1 MTQARERWSRLID
14 PALAVV
20 IGLSYLAL
28 LLLTVSDLGY
38 ARDEGFYY
46 QAAQRYA
53 QWFELLLRE
62 PALAITREHVDPYW
76 SVNHEHPALMKSLFA
91 LSLHYLHDKWHWFSE
106 AGTAL
111 RFPGMAVSSLAL
123 SVIFLWG
130 RATLGRAAGI
140 VAALLFG
147 LMPRVF
153 YHSHLDCFD
162 VPVASMWLVTTYAY
176 WRSTV
181 RGGVGWS
188 LATGVLYGLLL
199 DTKHNSWLLPIA
211 LTVHWALTWRG
222 GVISELRRWRLPVPT
237 ALLAMLTLGP
247 LVFYVG
253 WPWIWYDTVPRLREY
268 VAFHMGHEYYNMEF
282 LGQTYWKP
290 PMPLGYAWVMT
301 LATVP
306 GITLLL
312 FAIGLSH
319 AARDVTR
326 RWKWSA
332 VRAWALRLR
341 DAVGRSSS
349 VGAATG
355 RGEPEAP
362 EGSPLRPV
370 RASDSD
376 AGEHGSPGDEPGEHE
391 SSRKDGRA
399 GEGEDESAPEGKD
412 EGAPNSD
419 RGNAPERAARDTRC
433 GSDATRF
440 RPHATEWLW
449 LLCLLVCYAPWLSS
463 NTPIFGGTKHWLTAY
478 PFLCLFA
485 GRGFALV
492 ARLLRARVSPR
503 LPDRLQRW
511 PISTALLFAS
521 VVTGP
526 AVMTFDAHP
535 FALSAYTPLVGGAS
549 GAATLGLNRTFW
561 GYTTGSVQGYL
572 NRHVPRGGKIYVHD
586 TALQSFALMR
596 RDGRIRS
603 DLHGVLWI
611 SQSDYALY
619 HHEPHM
625 SRVEYQLWVDYGT
638 TAPAHMGVFHGV
650 PVVWVYARPESP

>member
-1 MTQARERWSRLID
+1 MTKVREYCRRCTD
-14 PALAVV
+14 PALAVA
-20 IGLSYLAL
+20 IGLTYL
-28 LLLTVSDLGY
+28 LLLLSTTSDLGY

-62 PALAITREHVDPYW
+62 PASAITRANVDVYW
-76 SVNHEHPALMKSLFA
+76 SVNREHPALMKSLFA

-111 RFPGMAVSSLAL
+111 RFPGMVVSSLAL

-130 RATLGRAAGI
+130 RATLGRTAGV

-162 VPVASMWLVTTYAY
+162 TPVASMWLVTAYAY
-176 WRSTV
+176 WRSLA
-181 RGGVGWS
+181 RDGVGWL

-211 LTVHWALTWRG
+211 LTVHWLLTRSG
-222 GVISELRRWRLPVPT
+222 GVRSEQRRWRLPVPA
-237 ALLAMLTLGP
+237 ALLAMLTIGP
-247 LVFYVG
+247 IVFYAG

-301 LATVP
+301 LGTVP

-319 AARDVTR
+319 AAREAARGYT
-326 RWKWSA
+326 WSA
-332 VRAWALRLR
+332 VRGRALRLR
-341 DAVGRSSS
+341 EWLGRLLPIGAAANSSS
-349 VGAATG
+349 ASASVPDGKCY
-355 RGEPEAP
+355 
-362 EGSPLRPV
+362 RP
-370 RASDSD
+370 
-376 AGEHGSPGDEPGEHE
+376 
-391 SSRKDGRA
+391 
-399 GEGEDESAPEGKD
+399 
-412 EGAPNSD
+412 
-419 RGNAPERAARDTRC
+419 
-433 GSDATRF
+433 F
-440 RPHATEWLW
+440 ATEWMW
-449 LLCLLVCYAPWLSS
+449 LICLIVCYAPWLSS
-463 NTPIFGGTKHWLTAY
+463 KTPIFGGTKHWLTAY

-485 GRGFALV
+485 GRGFRLV
-492 ARLLRARVSPR
+492 AQLVGDRVQPR
-503 LPDRLQRW
+503 LPVRLKHW
-511 PISTALLFAS
+511 PVSTALLFVS
-521 VVTGP
+521 VVAGP

-535 FALSAYTPLVGGAS
+535 FALSAYTPLVGGAP

-561 GYTTGSVQGYL
+561 GYTTGAVQGYL
-572 NRHVPRGGKIYVHD
+572 NQHVPRGGSVYVHD

-596 RDGRIRS
+596 RDGRLRP
-603 DLHGVLWI
+603 DLRGVLSI

-619 HHEPHM
+619 QHEPHM
-625 SRVEYQLWVDYGT
+625 SRVEYQIWVDYGT
-638 TAPAHMGVFHGV
+638 TAPVHMGLLHGV
-650 PVVWVYARPESP
+650 PVVWIYARPETP